1 MEDTDRTLSLV
12 SKTGDKFEVSY
23 TAGAFDRRK
32 LIVDCWCL
40 YSFPLNNA
48 CLYTAKLSQLVS
60 DATEK
65 FEDCDTTPPVEILKV
80 ESECLAKVID
90 FLMHY
95 QQDPLEEIKTP
106 LSDNTFNGV
115 VKQPWYREF
124 VAVDNPM
131 LFDLVT
137 AANFMAIRECDIYMH
152 SCSS

>member
-1 MEDTDRTLSLV
+1 
-12 SKTGDKFEVSY
+12 
-23 TAGAFDRRK
+23 
-32 LIVDCWCL
+32 
-40 YSFPLNNA
+40 
-48 CLYTAKLSQLVS
+48 
-60 DATEK
+60 
-65 FEDCDTTPPVEILKV
+65 
-80 ESECLAKVID
+80 
-90 FLMHY
+90 MHY